1 MTQSLEDY
9 LEMISFL
16 ADEGDVR
23 VTDIAVRLK
32 VSKPSVLNA
41 LKTLESQGFLHH
53 AHYSTVQ
60 LTEKGIAGAA
70 AIRERHRFLTIFLRD
85 VIGVSPEIAEKD
97 ACSME
102 HFLSEE
108 TLEKLQQI
116 SQEKRIKPLA

>member
-16 ADEGDVR
+16 ADEGAVR

-41 LKTLESQGFLHH
+41 LKALERQGLLQH
-53 AHYSTVQ
+53 AHYGTVQ
-60 LTEKGIAGAA
+60 LTEKGIAGAE

-85 VIGVSPEIAEKD
+85 VIGVSPETAEKD
-97 ACSME
+97 ACTME

-108 TLEKLQQI
+108 TLQKIRLL
-116 SQEKRIKPLA
+116 SQEKSISGFS